1 MSKFTDSSTGAT
13 EIDGYPCINSISLDG
28 FEKKL
33 EVKADENYVYLPMFD
48 RNESSIF
55 AYYLKI
61 DKRILQ
67 IGEVQG

>member
-1 MSKFTDSSTGAT
+1 MDGKT
-13 EIDGYPCINSISLDG
+13 EIDGYPCINSILLEG

-48 RNESSIF
+48 RIEHGTF

-61 DKRILQ
+61 DKRLFQ
-67 IGEVQG
+67 IGEVQE

>member
-1 MSKFTDSSTGAT
+1 MDGKT
-13 EIDGYPCINSISLDG
+13 EIDGYPCINSISLEG

-61 DKRILQ
+61 DKRLFQ